1 MRSSV
6 RLAVAGFALLLAAP
20 VLAGPGEAESEGK
33 AITRVARSF
42 GMLRVYAMTAEVQ
55 GGMAQGPEH
64 RITAQTVNTTYSA
77 VVLGAVCKVDAPQL
91 AFRTRAGQS
100 GTITGGDGKWK
111 AMLATDEGR
120 LMERLFPRPEDVLAE
135 CVRLKK
141 LARWV
146 QPVGGPQPA
155 PVPDAPTVD
164 ADDDAPAP
172 AGTRSRANNGGDDD
186 EGFASQVGASHHLR
200 IAGPATVALE
210 HFLRIQNSG
219 CFSEG

>member
-1 MRSSV
+1 MRTSV

-20 VLAGPGEAESEGK
+20 VLAGPGDAESEGK
-33 AITRVARSF
+33 AITRIARSF
-42 GMLRVYAMTAEVQ
+42 SKLRGYAMTAEVQ
-55 GGMAQGPEH
+55 GGMAQGADH
-64 RITAQTVNTTYSA
+64 RITAQTVNTTYNA
-77 VVLGAVCKVDAPQL
+77 VVLGTVCKVDAPQL
-91 AFRTRAGQS
+91 AFRTRQAGN
-100 GTITGGDGKWK
+100 GTIAGGDGKWK
-111 AMLATDEGR
+111 GMLATDEGR

-146 QPVGGPQPA
+146 QPEGGPQPA
-155 PVPDAPTVD
+155 PVPDAPSVD
-164 ADDDAPAP
+164 ADEDGSAPT
-172 AGTRSRANNGGDDD
+172 GTRSRSTNGGDDD

-210 HFLRIQNSG
+210 HFIRIQNSG

>member
-1 MRSSV
+1 MRSSM

-20 VLAGPGEAESEGK
+20 ALAGPDEAESETQ
-33 AITRVARSF
+33 AITRLTRSF
-42 GMLRVYAMTAEVQ
+42 GKLRGYAMTAEVQ
-55 GGMAQGPEH
+55 GGMAQGAEH

-77 VVLGAVCKVDAPQL
+77 VVLGAVCKVDAPQQ
-91 AFRTRAGQS
+91 AFRTRQGEGGAIAGS
-100 GTITGGDGKWK
+100 DGKWK

-120 LMERLFPRPEDVLAE
+120 LMERLFPRPEAVLAE

-146 QPVGGPQPA
+146 PPEAGPAPAPA

-164 ADDDAPAP
+164 ADEDTPAP
-172 AGTRSRANNGGDDD
+172 AGTRSRTDNDDD
-186 EGFASQVGASHHLR
+186 GLASQVGASHHLR

-210 HFLRIQNSG
+210 HFIRIQNSG